1 MNLGTSA
8 SDDLARPKIRRTNNS
23 PRCSSSL
30 TYQIGPCHKQLIPG
44 DSALLHAS
52 KIETLHPFDSMAP
65 SHSPSPARVGTRT
78 TTTTTTTTNSRS
90 SLETNF
96 TDPSFDPADFLNDNL
111 PPLTLASSQSHGP
124 RNPKA
129 VSLAESSTQVQSIL
143 TQINAQNVRLS
154 NNLTQLTDEIL
165 RSGGRLAY
173 EVEVLRGETI
183 GLSDT
188 LTDALRDDI
197 AKFVPELTGK
207 KDSGVQNLS
216 DTVDEEPASKETD
229 QLSQPEPGL
238 GPDDAPAVADP
249 EYITK
254 LRTLNQVRAR
264 LEEVVQTFGD
274 AMEWSLPPS
283 ETSLASSFISVSAPE
298 PGSESHSRE
307 EKGQE
312 IAKKLRAEIMELLDS
327 NGGGEEG
334 VDAATQ
340 RVDAL
345 RDLATVWKGTAEEK
359 ARTRFVDGLA
369 KMIEDRR
376 RTLENQGRMDPGQS
390 QQAKAKST
398 SHRRQES
405 EGPGGGIFKNLQRL
419 REEIYL
425 E

>member
-1 MNLGTSA
+1 
-8 SDDLARPKIRRTNNS
+8 
-23 PRCSSSL
+23 
-30 TYQIGPCHKQLIPG
+30 
-44 DSALLHAS
+44 
-52 KIETLHPFDSMAP
+52 MAP

-78 TTTTTTTTNSRS
+78 TTTTTNSRP

-96 TDPSFDPADFLNDNL
+96 TDPSFDPADFLNDTL
-111 PPLTLASSQSHGP
+111 PPLTLASSQPHGP
-124 RNPKA
+124 RHPGA
-129 VSLAESSTQVQSIL
+129 ISLAESSTQVQSIL

-154 NNLTQLTDEIL
+154 NNLTQFTDEIL

-197 AKFVPELTGK
+197 AKFVPESTE
-207 KDSGVQNLS
+207 KDSGAQDSS
-216 DTVDEEPASKETD
+216 DAVDEEQAREEPD
-229 QLSQPEPGL
+229 QLSQPEPDSGL
-238 GPDDAPAVADP
+238 GADDAPAVADP

-274 AMEWSLPPS
+274 AMEWSFPPS
-283 ETSLASSFISVSAPE
+283 ETSLTSSFISVSAPE

-312 IAKKLRAEIMELLDS
+312 IMKKLRAEITELLES
-327 NGGGEEG
+327 KGGGEEAL
-334 VDAATQ
+334 DAATQ

-369 KMIEDRR
+369 KMIEDRC

-390 QQAKAKST
+390 QQAKAKASA

>member
-1 MNLGTSA
+1 
-8 SDDLARPKIRRTNNS
+8 
-23 PRCSSSL
+23 
-30 TYQIGPCHKQLIPG
+30 
-44 DSALLHAS
+44 
-52 KIETLHPFDSMAP
+52 MAP
-65 SHSPSPARVGTRT
+65 SHSPSPARVGSRT
-78 TTTTTTTTNSRS
+78 VPINSRP

-96 TDPSFDPADFLNDNL
+96 TDPSFDPADFLNDAL
-111 PPLTLASSQSHGP
+111 PPLTLASSQAHGP
-124 RNPKA
+124 RNPGA

-197 AKFVPELTGK
+197 AKFVPESTEK
-207 KDSGVQNLS
+207 KDSGAQDPS
-216 DTVDEEPASKETD
+216 ITPDEDQTPKEADEATE
-229 QLSQPEPGL
+229 PEPEQQL
-238 GPDDAPAVADP
+238 EPEDLPAVADP

-274 AMEWSLPPS
+274 AMEWTLPPS
-283 ETSLASSFISVSAPE
+283 ETSLTSSFISVSAPE

-312 IAKKLRAEIMELLDS
+312 IMKKLRAEITELLDS

-359 ARTRFVDGLA
+359 ARARFVDGLA

-376 RTLENQGRMDPGQS
+376 RMLENQGKMDPAQS
-390 QQAKAKST
+390 QAKAKAST
-398 SHRRQES
+398 HRRQES
-405 EGPGGGIFKNLQRL
+405 EGPGGGIFRNLQRL

>member
-1 MNLGTSA
+1 
-8 SDDLARPKIRRTNNS
+8 
-23 PRCSSSL
+23 
-30 TYQIGPCHKQLIPG
+30 
-44 DSALLHAS
+44 
-52 KIETLHPFDSMAP
+52 MAP

-78 TTTTTTTTNSRS
+78 TTTTTNSRP

-96 TDPSFDPADFLNDNL
+96 TDPSFDPADFLNDTL

-197 AKFVPELTGK
+197 AKFVPESTK
-207 KDSGVQNLS
+207 KNSGAQDSS
-216 DTVDEEPASKETD
+216 STVDEEQASKETD
-229 QLSQPEPGL
+229 QPELGL
-238 GPDDAPAVADP
+238 GPEDAPAVADP

-283 ETSLASSFISVSAPE
+283 ETSLTSSFISVSAPE

-312 IAKKLRAEIMELLDS
+312 IAKKLRAEITELLDS